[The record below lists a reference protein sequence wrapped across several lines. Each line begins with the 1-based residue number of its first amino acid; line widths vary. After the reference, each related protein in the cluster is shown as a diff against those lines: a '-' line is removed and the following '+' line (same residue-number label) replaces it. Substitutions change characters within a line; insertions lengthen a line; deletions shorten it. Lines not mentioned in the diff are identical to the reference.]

1 MGNSQPPLISALQ
14 EPWRYPEP
22 AANVELMETH
32 ASWVLLAGNFAY
44 KIKKPITLPFLDYGT
59 LARRL
64 ACCQTELRLNR
75 RFASDLYLGLVEI
88 SGTTAQPIIGTMN
101 HVTGNAI
108 EYAVKMKRFE
118 ESARLDHVCSRGELA
133 PDHIAELADAIINFH
148 KIAAIAS
155 TLSRFGSAETLLP
168 PALENINT
176 LRTLLP
182 TPADRQQLEQLENW
196 TQSEHERL
204 IPQFTAR
211 KAEGHVRECHGDL
224 HLGNLVLIN
233 GQVTLFDCI
242 EFNETFRWIDVA
254 SEVTFPYI
262 DLMDHDQPGL
272 ACWLLTQWLSRSG
285 DYESVPVLRFYA
297 VYRALVRAKVAAILA
312 SQHANNFTAAKAY
325 LVLAQDLAAPPKPCL
340 TITHGLAGCGKTTAA
355 KQQLLADKHGATL
368 CLRSDVERKRLFNL
382 TANAS
387 SHSSLN
393 EGIYSTAANKLTYHR
408 LLDLAAQ
415 LLNTGWSVIV
425 DAAFLL
431 HAERDNFRRLAEQL
445 GVDFFILAPQAS
457 DDQIS
462 ARIKMRLE
470 ERQDASE
477 ATQDVLK
484 MQKKIIEP
492 LDNDE
497 RKCVRRS
504 DGEAAGK
511 IN

>member
-1 MGNSQPPLISALQ
+1 MSNSKPPIISALL

-59 LARRL
+59 LAQRL

-88 SGTTAQPIIGTMN
+88 SGTPEQPIIGALDQ
-101 HVTGNAI
+101 VTGNAI

-118 ESARLDHVCSRGELA
+118 ESARLDHVCSRGELI
-133 PDHIAELADAIINFH
+133 PDQISQLANAIINFH
-148 KIAAIAS
+148 QIAAIAP
-155 TLSRFGSAETLLP
+155 TMSRFGSAEILLA

-176 LRTLLP
+176 LQALLP
-182 TPADRQQLEQLENW
+182 TPADRHQLEQLESW

-211 KAEGHVRECHGDL
+211 KSEGRIRECHGDL
-224 HLGNLVLIN
+224 HLGNLVIIN
-233 GQVTLFDCI
+233 NQVTLFDCI
-242 EFNETFRWIDVA
+242 EFNDTFRWIDVA
-254 SEVTFPYI
+254 SEITFPYI
-262 DLMDHDQPGL
+262 DLLDHNQPGL
-272 ACWLLTQWLSRSG
+272 ACWLLNQWLSRSG

-297 VYRALVRAKVAAILA
+297 VYRTLVRAKVAAILSA
-312 SQHANNFTAAKAY
+312 QHENDFTVTKVYLTLAK
-325 LVLAQDLAAPPKPCL
+325 DLAVPPKPSL

-355 KQQLLADKHGATL
+355 KQQLLADRNGATL
-368 CLRSDVERKRLFNL
+368 CLRSDIERKRLFGL

-387 SHSSLN
+387 SNSSVS
-393 EGIYSTAANKLTYHR
+393 EGIYNTDANKLTYDRLFDLTAR
-408 LLDLAAQ
+408 LLNA
-415 LLNTGWSVIV
+415 GWSVIV

-431 HAERDNFRRLAEQL
+431 HAERDNFRRLAEQS
-445 GVDFFILAPQAS
+445 GIDFFILAPQAS
-457 DDQIS
+457 NEQMMD
-462 ARIKMRLE
+462 RIRLRLAE
-470 ERQDASE
+470 GQDASE

-492 LDNDE
+492 LDNNE
-497 RKCVRRS
+497 RKCIRKV
-504 DGEAAGK
+504 DGEAAG
-511 IN
+511 